1 MHTLI
6 ARIIKDPNKRI
17 SKIIHI
23 ISPISSP
30 CSYKQ
35 KPQHIGMQYIAV
47 EINGEQGGII
57 LIDSQLH
64 IINMYPKV
72 YPLRRF
78 LSNQM
83 AIEMTRNTVE

>member
-1 MHTLI
+1 MILFSPFLPHPPTNENRNILI
-6 ARIIKDPNKRI
+6 TNILRW
-17 SKIIHI
+17 KID
-23 ISPISSP
+23 
-30 CSYKQ
+30 
-35 KPQHIGMQYIAV
+35 G
-47 EINGEQGGII
+47 GQGGII

>member
-1 MHTLI
+1 MMNIL
-6 ARIIKDPNKRI
+6 RR
-17 SKIIHI
+17 KID
-23 ISPISSP
+23 
-30 CSYKQ
+30 
-35 KPQHIGMQYIAV
+35 G
-47 EINGEQGGII
+47 GQGGII